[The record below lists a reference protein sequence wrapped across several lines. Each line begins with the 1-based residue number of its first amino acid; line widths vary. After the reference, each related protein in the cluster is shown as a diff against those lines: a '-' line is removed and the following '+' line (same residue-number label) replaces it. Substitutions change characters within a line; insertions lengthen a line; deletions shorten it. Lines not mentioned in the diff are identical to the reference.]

1 MIIAFISLKGGVGK
15 STLAVH
21 AYGYA
26 KREGMS
32 AWLVDMDVQASGSQ
46 WLDGID
52 PEANCYHLPDEDE
65 AKKAIKARSG
75 DSDVVVV
82 DGGGGLIGPTKV
94 GLMIADLVVIP
105 VKASRLDYT
114 ATMEVLRLANQA
126 KVARGK
132 NAARIIVVP
141 SMIQAGQLVTNQ
153 LLDELEELSVPVGP
167 AIHQRSA
174 FAKAAGDLNYVWNQ
188 KDSNATAEIE
198 MLMQS
203 IIQK

>member
-26 KREGMS
+26 AREGKN
-32 AWLVDMDVQASGSQ
+32 AWLVDMDVQGSASQ
-46 WLDGID
+46 WLDDID
-52 PEANCYHLPDEDE
+52 SNANCYHLPDAVE
-65 AKKAIKARSG
+65 AEKAVKARSM
-75 DSDVVVV
+75 DSDIVVL
-82 DGGGGLIGPTKV
+82 DGGGGLIEPTKV
-94 GLMIADLVVIP
+94 GLMLADLVVIP

-153 LLDELEELSVPVGP
+153 LLDELEDLSVPVGP

-174 FAKAAGDLNYVWNQ
+174 FAKCAGENYVWNQ
-188 KDSNATAEIE
+188 KDSNAIAEVE

-203 IIQK
+203 LIE

>member
-26 KREGMS
+26 AREGKN
-32 AWLVDMDVQASGSQ
+32 AWLVDMDVQGSASQ

-52 PEANCYHLPDEDE
+52 PNANCYHLPDAGE
-65 AKKAIKARSG
+65 AEKAVKARSM
-75 DSDVVVV
+75 DSDIVVL
-82 DGGGGLIGPTKV
+82 DGGGGLIEPTKV
-94 GLMIADLVVIP
+94 GLMLADLVVIP
-105 VKASRLDYT
+105 VKASRLDYA

-153 LLDELEELSVPVGP
+153 LLDELEDLSVPVGT

-174 FAKAAGDLNYVWNQ
+174 FAKCAGENYVWNQ
-188 KDSNATAEIE
+188 KDSNAIAEVE

-203 IIQK
+203 LIE

>member
-32 AWLVDMDVQASGSQ
+32 VWLVDTDIQGSASQ
-46 WLDGID
+46 WLDAID
-52 PEANCYHLPDEDE
+52 PEANCYHLTDASDAE
-65 AKKAIKARSG
+65 KAVKARNA
-75 DSDVVVV
+75 DSDIVII
-82 DGGGGLIGPTKV
+82 DGGAGLVEPTKV
-94 GLMIADLVVIP
+94 GLMLADVVVIP
-105 VKASRLDYT
+105 TKASRLDYT

-132 NAARIIVVP
+132 KAAQVIVVP
-141 SMIQAGQLVTNQ
+141 SMIQAGQLVTSQ
-153 LLDELEELSVPVGP
+153 LLDELDELSVPVGP
-167 AIHQRSA
+167 AIHQRAS
-174 FAKAAGDLNYVWNQ
+174 FAKCAGENYVWNQ
-188 KDSNATAEIE
+188 KDNNATAEVE

-203 IIQK
+203 IIEK